1 MNTQTQVDASH
12 ARPGT
17 PEHRTFARGLGL
29 FDSVMVVAGIMIGSG
44 IFIVSADMSRSIGSA
59 GWLLVAWAIAGVL
72 TVAAALSYGELAA
85 MMPHA
90 GGMYIYLREAFSPLW
105 GFLYGWTLCLVIQ
118 TGTIA
123 AVSIAFARFSG
134 VLFPWI
140 SEDHYLIAPFHVSAR
155 YAFSLSTAQLVAI
168 LLIVILTYTNTRG
181 LQYGKIV
188 QNTFTVAK
196 IGALLGLIVI
206 GLTLGWNS
214 PAVHD
219 NFGSGHAW
227 TARGVTPL
235 AAGLDATMLFGL
247 FVALC
252 VAQTGSLFSA
262 DSWHDITFTAGEVKD
277 PRRTLPLSLAIG
289 TVLVMV
295 LYFLANVAYVVTLP
309 LSAIQHAPADRVA
322 TAVLQAIFP
331 TLGAAL
337 MAMAIIISTVG
348 CVNGLTLAGARTYFA
363 MAHDGLFFRA
373 AGGLNK
379 ARVPGRSLL
388 IQGIWAAF
396 LVLPRVYDPAAKAY
410 GNLYSNLLEY
420 IISAALIFYI
430 LTIAGI
436 FRLRI
441 KQPNADRPYRASGYP
456 WLPFLYILGA
466 AAILAMLFTYRPA
479 TTWPGLVIV
488 LIGVPI
494 YFLLSRWPSGYRRIG
509 ADYSEEEN
517 NTR

>member
-1 MNTQTQVDASH
+1 MNTQTQLDSSH
-12 ARPGT
+12 ETSPSS
-17 PEHRTFARGLGL
+17 EHRTFARGLGL
-29 FDSVMVVAGIMIGSG
+29 FDSVMVVAGVMIGSG
-44 IFIVSADMSRSIGSA
+44 IFIVSADMARQIGSA

-72 TVAAALSYGELAA
+72 TIAAALSYGELAA

-105 GFLYGWTLCLVIQ
+105 GFLYGWTLCTVIQ

-134 VLFPWI
+134 ILFPWI
-140 SEDHYLIAPFHVSAR
+140 SEEHYLISPFHVSTR
-155 YAFSLSTAQLVAI
+155 YAFSLSTAQVVAI
-168 LLIVILTYTNTRG
+168 ALIAILTWTNTRG

-196 IGALLGLIVI
+196 IGSLLGLIVI
-206 GLTLGWNS
+206 GLALGWNS
-214 PAVHD
+214 SAVRD
-219 NFGSGHAW
+219 NFGGGHAW
-227 TARGVTPL
+227 IARGVSPL
-235 AAGLDATMLFGL
+235 SSGLDATMAFGL

-252 VAQTGSLFSA
+252 VSQTGSLFAA
-262 DSWHDITFTAGEVKD
+262 DSWHDITFTAGEVKN
-277 PRRTLPLSLAIG
+277 PRRNLPLSLAIG

-295 LYFLANVAYVVTLP
+295 LYFLANVAYLVTLP
-309 LSAIQHAPADRVA
+309 LASIQHAAADRVA

-337 MAMAIIISTVG
+337 MAIAIIISTVG

-388 IQGIWAAF
+388 IQALWAGF
-396 LVLPRVYDPAAKAY
+396 LVLPRVFDPVTKTY
-410 GNLYSNLLEY
+410 GNLYSNLLDY

-430 LTIAGI
+430 LTIAAI

-441 KQPNADRPYRASGYP
+441 KRPDAERPYRAFGYP
-456 WLPFLYILGA
+456 WLPILYILGA
-466 AAILAMLFTYRPA
+466 SIILGMLFTYRPA

-488 LIGVPI
+488 IIGAPV
-494 YFLLSRWPSGYRRIG
+494 YLLLSRWPGGARRVPE
-509 ADYSEEEN
+509 DYSEEAPA
-517 NTR
+517 